1 MTSNEVMEWSVA
13 IAVAAFSFLVAVY
26 AISLMV
32 DVIRDIWRGKP
43 KEQINKTP
51 LEWMEEK

>member
-13 IAVAAFSFLVAVY
+13 IAVAALSFLVAVY
-26 AISLMV
+26 AVSLIV

-51 LEWMEEK
+51 LEWMEER

>member
-13 IAVAAFSFLVAVY
+13 IAVAAISFLVAVY
-26 AISLMV
+26 AVSLVV